1 MLSTL
6 LLILFIA
13 FVGVL
18 WLRFAPIDRD
28 DWHADPADTEVGGGR
43 GLRLIGLEAPRYP
56 AETETV
62 LANFQEIVLD
72 DDNTR
77 RLEGD
82 LDEGMITFVV
92 RSHVLGLAEVITAK
106 AVAEGSKTK
115 LSIASRP
122 RFSLSSREAA
132 AARLDRWLQEMRL
145 RLGEA

>member
-6 LLILFIA
+6 FLILFIA

-28 DWHADPADTEVGGGR
+28 DWHVDPAETEVGSGR
-43 GLRLIGLEAPRYP
+43 GVRLIGLQAPRYP

-72 DDNTR
+72 DENTR

-82 LDEGMITFVV
+82 LDEGMITFVA
-92 RSHVLGLAEVITAK
+92 RSRVLGLAEVITAK
-106 AVAEGSKTK
+106 AVAEGHKTK

-122 RFSLSSREAA
+122 RFPLSSRDAA
-132 AARLDRWLQEMRL
+132 AERLDRWLQEMRL